1 MSIEFLADV
10 VDDLESMLEDIE
22 HIREEVDDTWDID
35 AFKLSNLRKEAEDI
49 RNKARDLKNRAYELI
64 TKLGTSSERVRGYLE
79 RILPL
84 AKNVES
90 EAKKII
96 RSINSKDVLG
106 QLFAPVG
113 TVLQGIADHMTGLL
127 EQLRPKLPPFLQKL
141 LPPAK
146 Q

>member
-10 VDDLESMLEDIE
+10 VDELESMVTDIE
-22 HIREEVDDTWDID
+22 HIREEVNDTWDVD
-35 AFKLSNLRKEAEDI
+35 AFKLSNLRGEAQNI
-49 RNKARDLKNRAYELI
+49 RTKARDLKNRAYDLI

-84 AKNVES
+84 AKQVES
-90 EAKKII
+90 EAKKVV
-96 RSINSKDVLG
+96 RSINNKDVLG

-113 TVLQGIADHMTGLL
+113 VVLQGIADHMTALL

-141 LPPAK
+141 LPPAP
-146 Q
+146 